1 MACFLVAATVG
12 VFTTAF
18 RNKIPEKYH
27 IGWLNIM
34 IWAGVLALLVEH
46 IWHGEIVPW
55 FPFLTAMEDPDD
67 TVAMFTEMGQIGVP
81 MLLIILAIW
90 AIMVYVANKV
100 AYKVPENSTA

>member
-1 MACFLVAATVG
+1 
-12 VFTTAF
+12 
-18 RNKIPEKYH
+18 
-27 IGWLNIM
+27 
-34 IWAGVLALLVEH
+34 
-46 IWHGEIVPW
+46 
-55 FPFLTAMEDPDD
+55 MEDPDD